1 MSAKN
6 TLGGVA
12 IINAIL
18 DCEQKNRGN
27 LFYLSR
33 GDAYVEIR
41 LVFHLSQ
48 MNYQPRIEWVHI
60 HWRNENILTTQL
72 QHPRNTHFA
81 SETIICNNN
90 NLNNWV
96 SGIQYA
102 WHTSRDSL
110 TIPIHP
116 VYIHTTPI
124 EFLCKGLFIYL
135 LELCWLS
142 TIANECYEKGVALDR
157 RRGLS
162 SLFNYKLNYC

>member
-18 DCEQKNRGN
+18 VCEQKNRGN

-33 GDAYVEIR
+33 GDAYMLRSVCCSIYPTQA
-41 LVFHLSQ
+41 Q

-60 HWRNENILTTQL
+60 HLRNENILTNQL

-90 NLNNWV
+90 NLTC
-96 SGIQYA
+96 GIYCA
-102 WHTSRDSL
+102 WHTSRDL
-110 TIPIHP
+110 PTIHIYS
-116 VYIHTTPI
+116 VYIQLLLNSCVKDLLRYWTLLVFHYSNWISWKRCGT
-124 EFLCKGLFIYL
+124 GQASRFIV
-135 LELCWLS
+135 
-142 TIANECYEKGVALDR
+142 TALVETE
-157 RRGLS
+157 
-162 SLFNYKLNYC
+162 SL

>member
-18 DCEQKNRGN
+18 VCEQKNRGN

-33 GDAYVEIR
+33 GDAYMLRSVCCSIYPTQA
-41 LVFHLSQ
+41 Q

-81 SETIICNNN
+81 SETIICNNI
-90 NLNNWV
+90 NLTEWN
-96 SGIQYA
+96 
-102 WHTSRDSL
+102 SL
-110 TIPIHP
+110 RLAHLAGPTDNPHIFGL
-116 VYIHTTPI
+116 YTATI
-124 EFLCKGLFIYL
+124 EFLCKGLAQIL
-135 LELCWLS
+135 KLCWFS
-142 TIANECYEKGVALDR
+142 TIATEFHEKGVALDR

-162 SLFNYKLNYC
+162 SLLW

>member
-18 DCEQKNRGN
+18 VCEQKNCGN

-33 GDAYVEIR
+33 GDAYMLRSVCCSIYPTQA
-41 LVFHLSQ
+41 Q

-90 NLNNWV
+90 NLTCE
-96 SGIQYA
+96 IYCA
-102 WHTSRDSL
+102 WHTSRDPP
-110 TIPIHP
+110 TIHI
-116 VYIHTTPI
+116 YSATI
-124 EFLCKGLFIYL
+124 EFLCKGLAQIL
-135 LELCWLS
+135 KLCWFS
-142 TIANECYEKGVALDR
+142 TIATEFHEKGVELDR

-162 SLFNYKLNYC
+162 SLLW